1 MSRLSRCWMRRFFLS
16 FFFLFQPSARRK
28 SFFGYAMR
36 SLSSPRGQRYSIPL
50 DRHLFAAFAVGEN
63 KKKEEEIT
71 PTEYVGKGDIA

>member
-1 MSRLSRCWMRRFFLS
+1 
-16 FFFLFQPSARRK
+16 
-28 SFFGYAMR
+28 MR